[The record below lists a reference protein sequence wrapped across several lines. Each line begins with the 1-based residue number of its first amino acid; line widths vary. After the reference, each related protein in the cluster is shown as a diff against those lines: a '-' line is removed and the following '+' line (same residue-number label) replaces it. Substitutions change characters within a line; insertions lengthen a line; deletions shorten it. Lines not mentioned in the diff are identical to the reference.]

1 VTVTASTPTE
11 APTAPEAMPT
21 ASAPLVPTAR
31 STRRATGSRT
41 RVLRTRRFSVRIDVR
56 AVVVCTVLGA
66 ATLAVACWSI
76 MVGDFPLSVRQVLS
90 AVFGDGGPDA
100 EFIVQTLRLPRALT
114 AMLVGAALGMSGAVF
129 QSLVRNPLGS
139 PDIVGFQQGAAFG
152 AVLMIVVA
160 GGSSLEIAA
169 GAVAGGVVTAVLV
182 YLLAWNGGLAASR
195 LVLVGIGIG
204 FAASAAVD
212 YMITRAN
219 IYDVQRAA
227 VWLTGSL
234 NGRSWSHVRTV
245 GIALALLAPLVI
257 LGQRSLD
264 RLELGD
270 DAAAALGIRTG
281 RTKLV
286 LVVLAVGLAAL
297 AVAAAGPITFV
308 AFVAGPIARRLVKT
322 PGACVVPAA
331 FVGAFILV
339 AADLAARR
347 VLAPT
352 ELPVGILTAVVGAP
366 YLIWL
371 LTRRARSGTL

>member
-1 VTVTASTPTE
+1 MTVTTVTP
-11 APTAPEAMPT
+11 
-21 ASAPLVPTAR
+21 SARAAIGRTDRHRR
-31 STRRATGSRT
+31 SRCRVVRT
-41 RVLRTRRFSVRIDVR
+41 RWCSVRIDVR
-56 AVVVCTVLGA
+56 AVAVCAALGA

-76 MVGDFPLSVRQVLS
+76 MVGDFPLSIRQVLA
-90 AVFGDGGPDA
+90 AVFGDGGDDA

-152 AVLMIVVA
+152 AVFMIVVA
-160 GGSSLEIAA
+160 GGSSLEIAT
-169 GAVAGGVVTAVLV
+169 GAVAGGVATAVLV
-182 YLLAWNGGLAASR
+182 YLLAWKRGLAASR

-219 IYDVQRAA
+219 IHDVQRAA

-245 GIALALLAPLVI
+245 GIALALLAPLIV

-308 AFVAGPIARRLVKT
+308 AFVAGPVARRLVKT

-331 FVGAFILV
+331 FVGAFV
-339 AADLAARR
+339 MVVGDLAARR

-371 LTRRARSGTL
+371 LTRRARTGTL

>member
-1 VTVTASTPTE
+1 VSVIAPAGPPAAPRPASR
-11 APTAPEAMPT
+11 
-21 ASAPLVPTAR
+21 VV
-31 STRRATGSRT
+31 GSRV
-41 RVLRTRRFSVRIDVR
+41 RILRTRRCSVRVDVR
-56 AVVVCTVLGA
+56 AVAVCAVLGA
-66 ATLAVACWSI
+66 ATLAVGCWSI
-76 MVGDFPLSVRQVLS
+76 MVGDFPLSVGQVLS
-90 AVFGDGGPDA
+90 AVFGDGGGDA

-114 AMLVGAALGMSGAVF
+114 GILVGAALGMSGAVF

-152 AVLMIVVA
+152 AVFMIVVA
-160 GGSSLEIAA
+160 GGSSVEIAA
-169 GAVAGGVVTAVLV
+169 GAVVGGVVTAVLV
-182 YLLAWNGGLAASR
+182 YVLAWKRGPAASR
-195 LVLVGIGIG
+195 LVLVGIGVG

-212 YMITRAN
+212 HLITRAN

-234 NGRSWSHVRTV
+234 NGRGWSHVRTV
-245 GIALALLAPLVI
+245 GIALVLLAPLVV

-281 RTKLV
+281 RTKFALV
-286 LVVLAVGLAAL
+286 ILAVALAAL
-297 AVAAAGPITFV
+297 AVAAAGPIMFV
-308 AFVAGPIARRLVKT
+308 AFVAGPIARRLVRS

-331 FVGAFILV
+331 FVGAFV
-339 AADLAARR
+339 TVVADLAARR

-352 ELPVGILTAVVGAP
+352 ELPVGILTAVIGAP

-371 LTRRARSGTL
+371 LSRRTRTGSL